1 MRTFFL
7 AFGLLIGSGIALA
20 GTAAPKPKKPI
31 EFRDQLAAAVFS
43 ADLKQLTV
51 WLPSK
56 RPESYLK
63 QILISPLQTEHPLF
77 GSSEIKFYCIDIQRN
92 GPFLRTVDASA
103 RFKVTF
109 VKLPDER
116 YVFRLTRG
124 VNRTGGGTD
133 AACSMN
139 TQPPPEAFPELE
151 RLVRSADRAAGRM
164 PPAQ

>member
-1 MRTFFL
+1 MRTL
-7 AFGLLIGSGIALA
+7 YLMIGLLIGPGVAGA

-31 EFRDQLAAAVFS
+31 EFRDQLASAVFS
-43 ADLKQLTV
+43 ADLKQLAV

-77 GSSEIKFYCIDIQRN
+77 GASEIKFYCVDIQRN

-103 RFKVTF
+103 RFKVAF
-109 VKLPDER
+109 VQLPDGR

-151 RLVRSADRAAGRM
+151 RLVRAADRAAGRM